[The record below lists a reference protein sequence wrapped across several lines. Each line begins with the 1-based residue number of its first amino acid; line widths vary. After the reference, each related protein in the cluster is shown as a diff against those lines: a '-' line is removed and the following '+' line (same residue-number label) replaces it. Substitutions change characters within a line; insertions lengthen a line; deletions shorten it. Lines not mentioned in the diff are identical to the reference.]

1 MNPGAA
7 KQRALSNDSSRE
19 YAVRALEPAEFA
31 QWDQFVRQSP
41 QGTLFH
47 TTLWL
52 KAAGVPF
59 QLLGCFR
66 GSELR
71 GGFAL
76 NIVGNRMAGMPHGTL
91 TPYLGVL
98 YSRPEGKYVTELSN
112 NKEIGVAIA
121 SFLKSEFKQVNIS
134 FPPEVIDL
142 MPFRWQGFTSRI
154 GYTYRLSLRDLNV
167 AFDNMD
173 AVRRRNIIS
182 AEKAGVQVD
191 GGASLD
197 QVLRL
202 HEKTFERQRLA
213 PHYSQAVKN
222 IERALSSANR
232 CRAFLARSQDGNPLG
247 GVWIVWDEKRAYYL
261 LGGYDHDA
269 KSNNAVALA
278 MWRAIQFA
286 SVDLKLL
293 EFDFEG
299 SIIPPVERFFR
310 KFGGTLTPVYSIQY
324 RKPTTLMKCVGFGRR
339 IAAKFARI
347 RN

>member
-1 MNPGAA
+1 MNPKFV
-7 KQRALSNDSSRE
+7 KQQTDIPRE
-19 YAVRALEPAEFA
+19 YVVRVLEPAEFA

-66 GSELR
+66 GSDLR

-76 NIVGNRMAGMPHGTL
+76 NVLGNRVAGMPVGAL

-98 YSRPEGKYVTELSN
+98 YSRPEGKYVTEISN

-121 SFLKSEFKQVNIS
+121 TFLKDKFKRINIS
-134 FPPEVIDL
+134 FPPEVVDL
-142 MPFRWQGFTSRI
+142 MPFRWQGFTSRV
-154 GYTYRLSLRDLNV
+154 GYTYRLPLHDLRSVL
-167 AFDNMD
+167 DNMD
-173 AVRRRNIIS
+173 AVRRRNITS
-182 AEKAGVQVD
+182 AEKAGVQIEV
-191 GGASLD
+191 GANLE
-197 QVLRL
+197 QILRL
-202 HEKTFERQRLA
+202 HEKTFERQRLE
-213 PHYSQAVKN
+213 PTYSQAVKN
-222 IERALSSANR
+222 IERALSSASR
-232 CRAFLARSQDGNPLG
+232 CSGFLARSKGGDTLG
-247 GVWIVWDEKRAYYL
+247 GVWIVWDERRAYYL
-261 LGGYDHDA
+261 LGGYDHTA

-286 SVDLKLL
+286 ALDLKLI

-310 KFGGTLTPVYSIQY
+310 KFGGTLTPVYSVQY
-324 RKPTTLMKCVGFGRR
+324 RRPTALVKCIDFGKG
-339 IAAKFARI
+339 IAAKFAGR
-347 RN
+347 R